1 MNIAILLKSKPCT
14 DEAGRVLQMAE
25 DALGQGHAV
34 NLYLLQ
40 EAARFCHPIS
50 RCSDFADLETLIG
63 KGLKVFVLT
72 SDAKLRG
79 IEVPSGNP
87 RILNGSYELL
97 VDLME
102 SCDRVVGIL

>member
-14 DEAGRVLQMAE
+14 DEAGRVLQIAE
-25 DALGQGHAV
+25 DTLGQGHAL

-40 EAARFCHPIS
+40 EAVRFCHPIS

-72 SDAKLRG
+72 SDAKTSRYPPLWQPEDSLSV
-79 IEVPSGNP
+79 IWH
-87 RILNGSYELL
+87 
-97 VDLME
+97 
-102 SCDRVVGIL
+102 